1 MEYRIDK
8 PRIDWLIALIL
19 IGVAVAVP
27 AQMTAANRKQDGA
40 DARVVGHF
48 SFDGK
53 ALVDMAL
60 TTGADRH
67 YLYVQHANDEGVSI
81 VDVTNFSQPK
91 LLCTTFWPEGAEVG
105 GLTFLGDYAIG
116 EVLPI
121 GGGPVATDAGGA
133 RFVKGFMR
141 VKRAILD
148 QGMVYVLTDTDV
160 WILKAPY
167 SVN

>member
-1 MEYRIDK
+1 MKCCIDK
-8 PRIDWLIALIL
+8 PMIDWPITLIL

-27 AQMTAANRKQDGA
+27 AQVTAANRKQDGA
-40 DARVVGHF
+40 GARIVSHF

-53 ALVDMAL
+53 APVDMAL
-60 TTGADRH
+60 TTGADRY

-81 VDVTNFSQPK
+81 VDVTNSSQPK

-121 GGGPVATDAGGA
+121 DGPVATDAGGA

-160 WILKAPY
+160 WILKAPW